1 MNSETKMEIIF
12 QDKIEDIVILNTIH
26 GIITDLSDNSLTIML
41 QNGNFMIISTKS
53 LLEIKELDK
62 NDPIC

>member
-1 MNSETKMEIIF
+1 MNTETKMEIIF

-26 GIITDLSDNSLTIML
+26 GIITDLSDSTLTIML

-62 NDPIC
+62 NDPIG